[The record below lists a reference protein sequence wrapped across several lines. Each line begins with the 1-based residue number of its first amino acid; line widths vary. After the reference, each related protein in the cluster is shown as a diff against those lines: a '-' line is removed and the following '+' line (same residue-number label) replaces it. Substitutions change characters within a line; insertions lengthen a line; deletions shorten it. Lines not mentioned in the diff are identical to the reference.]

1 MKGEEGVKTT
11 TTTTTTLDVPNVVP
25 AVDYVVADAVEEIEG
40 GGNDSFAEKEN
51 SEVEKEV
58 SDYEDEKE
66 EEDED
71 DESENGVDDPELETG
86 LSLDDGFFEVEAIRR
101 KRYRKVNYCF
111 LYHLVFVVCVLEYD
125 VDLLLSF
132 FCRDFTGEVGVL
144 CEMVSVQVFIFWWQ
158 FLRRKVI
165 YLMMFC
171 L

>member
-11 TTTTTTLDVPNVVP
+11 TTTTLDVRNVVP

-111 LYHLVFVVCVLEYD
+111 F
-125 VDLLLSF
+125 LSF
-132 FCRDFTGEVGVL
+132 GFCCVCQSMML
-144 CEMVSVQVFIFWWQ
+144 IFCF
-158 FLRRKVI
+158 FLPRFYRGSWST
-165 YLMMFC
+165 L
-171 L
+171 